1 VTVESEPFAIFDDPR
16 GVDFTIGVEE
26 EFFVVDRESRALRT
40 DVDVVLDR
48 SDAPEGNVIDHELKR
63 SQAET
68 GTAVCE
74 DLGAVRASVT
84 ELRRR
89 LAVAAES
96 IGGRLL
102 ASGTH
107 PFAHWSED
115 GGVTPDLAYVR
126 LEETYGQLTVEQAVC
141 GCHVH
146 VGVRD
151 PDLVVEVMNRARA
164 WVPLLVALSANSPFW
179 MGEDSRYASYRT
191 EVFHRWPTAGIPEHF
206 EDRAAY
212 DQVVAD
218 LRATGA
224 IDGPARLYWDIRPSA
239 RYPTL
244 EFRASDVMMTVDE
257 AVALAGVIRA
267 IVETCHAEALAGA
280 PFEVPRPELLR
291 AALWRAARF
300 GLSDRLIDL
309 DAMQAVPAADVVT
322 GSLQRLRPVL
332 ERRGAW
338 DEVESV
344 VAEIVRFGPGAERQR
359 AARMQTGDLER
370 VVDAI
375 ADATTAGTGLP

>member
-1 VTVESEPFAIFDDPR
+1 VQVEPEPFAIFDDPR

-26 EFFVVDRESRALRT
+26 EFFVVDRDSRALRT

-48 SDAPEGNVIDHELKR
+48 SDAPEGHVIDHELKR

-74 DLGAVRASVT
+74 ELTEVRASVT

-89 LAVAAES
+89 LATAAES

-115 GGVTPDLAYVR
+115 GGVTPEAAYVR
-126 LEETYGQLTVEQAVC
+126 LEEKYGQLTVEQAVC

-151 PDLVVEVMNRARA
+151 PDLVVQVMNRARL
-164 WVPLLVALSANSPFW
+164 WVPLLVALSANSPYW

-212 DQVVAD
+212 DRVVAD
-218 LRATGA
+218 LQATGV
-224 IDGPARLYWDIRPSA
+224 IDGPARVYWDVRPSA

-267 IVETCHAEALAGA
+267 VVETCHADAVAET
-280 PFEVPRPELLR
+280 PYVVPRPELLR

-309 DAMQAVPAADVVT
+309 DAMRAVPAADYVT
-322 GSLQRLRPVL
+322 GALERLRPVL
-332 ERRGAW
+332 ERRGEW
-338 DEVESV
+338 TEVRTTV
-344 VAEIVRFGPGAERQR
+344 GQIARFGTGADRQR
-359 AARMQTGDLER
+359 TARMQTGDLER

-375 ADATTAGTGLP
+375 ADATTAGTGLR